1 MRHLRKFNESK
12 NDIMIL
18 GDIYLAYLK
27 DYGFG
32 VDITDA
38 RFSGYKIVISKKNGH
53 KEVENMFGLIPH
65 WEESDYT
72 EFRWEDVKYDLITFI
87 EELLKKWTLNKQPSF
102 VTQKDPNNNFTGL
115 YFTIDKNRSIK
126 QGFELETILRDD
138 FEVNNII
145 SINIEVY

>member
-38 RFSGYKIVISKKNGH
+38 RFSGYKIVIS
-53 KEVENMFGLIPH
+53 E
-65 WEESDYT
+65 
-72 EFRWEDVKYDLITFI
+72 
-87 EELLKKWTLNKQPSF
+87 KWT
-102 VTQKDPNNNFTGL
+102 
-115 YFTIDKNRSIK
+115 
-126 QGFELETILRDD
+126 
-138 FEVNNII
+138 
-145 SINIEVY
+145 